1 MPTLHGVAMS
11 RREFER
17 RVGHARQLFGVELMQ
32 FDDGSQRGVRVLE
45 FATGAGLSFS
55 VLVDRSMD
63 IGRFDYCGT
72 PMAWQSATGFRQ
84 PQLLDPMGDQGAGFM
99 RGFSGL
105 LCTCG
110 FDHIRQP
117 DRGSADHFDLPLRRE
132 IQYPMHGR
140 GAFQPAT
147 LGGYGV
153 RWDGDECHLWCEGTV
168 VQAQVLGEQLTLTR
182 RIEARVGSANLEIT
196 DTVTNE
202 GFAAT
207 PHMLLYHINLG
218 WPLLDEGARL
228 VAPVTAIRS
237 ANMPPSVQQSGYR
250 VQPGPMPGHVQQ
262 VFDLDFAAEAGGV
275 VPVALVNDRLDL
287 GFSLEFDAQAFRCL
301 QQWQAFGE
309 GVYGFGLE
317 PATSH
322 WGSRADAERAGE
334 VIWLG
339 HRESRTY
346 RSRLSVLAGD
356 AALRQHERR
365 VAAIAA
371 QLQDGFAPRTNQPAG
386 GPYIT
391 ELPKRSTSS

>member
-1 MPTLHGVAMS
+1 
-11 RREFER
+11 
-17 RVGHARQLFGVELMQ
+17 
-32 FDDGSQRGVRVLE
+32 
-45 FATGAGLSFS
+45 
-55 VLVDRSMD
+55 
-63 IGRFDYCGT
+63 
-72 PMAWQSATGFRQ
+72 
-84 PQLLDPMGDQGAGFM
+84 M

-110 FDHIRQP
+110 LDHIRQP

-147 LGGYGV
+147 LRGYGE
-153 RWDGDECHLWCEGTV
+153 RWEGDECHLWCEGTV
-168 VQAQVLGEQLTLTR
+168 VQAQVLGEHLTLTR
-182 RIEARVGSANLEIT
+182 RIEARVGGASVEIT

-218 WPLLDEGARL
+218 WPLLDEGARM

-262 VFDLDFAAEAGGV
+262 VFDLEVVSEAGGL
-275 VPVALVNDRLDL
+275 VPVALVNDRLAL
-287 GFSLEFDAQAFRCL
+287 GFSLEFDARAFRCL

-334 VIWLG
+334 VIWLA

-346 RSRLSVLAGD
+346 RSRLGVLGD
-356 AALRQHERR
+356 EAALRDHERR
-365 VAAIAA
+365 VGAIAP
-371 QLQDGFAPRTNQPAG
+371 QLQDGFAPRTAQPAG

-391 ELPKRSTSS
+391 ELPRRSPTP

>member
-32 FDDGSQRGVRVLE
+32 FDDGTQRGVRVLE
-45 FATGAGLSFS
+45 FRTGDGLSFS

-63 IGRFDYCGT
+63 IGRFDYRGT

-140 GAFQPAT
+140 GAFQPST
-147 LGGYGV
+147 LDGHGV
-153 RWDGDECHLWCEGTV
+153 RWEGDECHLWCEGTV
-168 VQAQVLGEQLTLTR
+168 VQAQVLGEHLTLTR
-182 RIEARVGSANLEIT
+182 RIEARVGSASLEIT
-196 DTVTNE
+196 DTVTNG
-202 GFAAT
+202 GFTAT

-228 VAPVTAIRS
+228 VAPVTGIRS
-237 ANMPPSVQQSGYR
+237 ANMPVSVQQSGYR
-250 VQPGPMPGHVQQ
+250 VQPAPMPGHVQQ
-262 VFDLDFAAEAGGV
+262 VFDLDHMAEPDGS
-275 VPVALVNDRLDL
+275 VPVALVNDRLGL
-287 GFSLEFDAQAFRCL
+287 GFALEFDSRAFRCF

-309 GVYGFGLE
+309 GVYGFGME

-322 WGSRADAERAGE
+322 WGARADAERAGE
-334 VIWLG
+334 VIWLK

-346 RSRLSVLAGD
+346 RSRLSVLAGEV
-356 AALRQHERR
+356 ALQQHERR
-365 VAAIAA
+365 VAAITA
-371 QLQDGFAPRTNQPAG
+371 QLQDGFAPRTAQPAG

-391 ELPKRSTSS
+391 ELPKRSPSP